1 MPSCGSKTAA
11 SRHDLEDV
19 PGRARAACAP
29 HEPVFCAVP
38 WFGRTPTRIA
48 DDGKEPVDVER
59 FGQVTHHLEH
69 VRLLR
74 QTTMTGQCNHGNH
87 RDLVIAKLHGAE
99 LPAGDA
105 RHVEI
110 EEDEARPQPVS
121 EALQGLSAV
130 AGLHDDI
137 AVQAEELCDPN
148 AAIAIILD
156 EHNRVSVSL
165 AHVV

>member
-11 SRHDLEDV
+11 SRHDLEDF
-19 PGRARAACAP
+19 PGRAQAACAP
-29 HEPVFCAVP
+29 HEPVFRAVP

-59 FGQVTHHLEH
+59 FGQVTRHLEH

-87 RDLVIAKLHGAE
+87 RDLVITKLHGAE

-110 EEDEARPQPVS
+110 EEDEARPEPS

-148 AAIAIILD
+148 AAIAVILD